1 MANPRVPYRLTSDR
15 PVLKPMQ
22 VNGKP
27 KPLMVHLVV
36 NVEHWQFTE
45 PMPRKII
52 TPPHGKEN
60 RFVDVVRDED
70 HGLAQLLPDIEQEL
84 LHG

>member
-52 TPPHGKEN
+52 TPPHGKET
-60 RFVDVVRDED
+60 E
-70 HGLAQLLPDIEQEL
+70 PDKIGRA
-84 LHG
+84 HV